1 MSEPNALEIV
11 KHKKQLDILGSIQ
24 TAGYNVVNCG
34 DCGDLLLI
42 CMNEYEHECIYCGF
56 IGEHSDF
63 PDWITVR
70 SAEEIMTMAKWYKR
84 DNNQGGDD
92 DPGT

>member
-1 MSEPNALEIV
+1 MTEPNVLEIAN
-11 KHKKQLDILGSIQ
+11 HKKQLNILGSIQ
-24 TAGYNVVNCG
+24 TAGYNVVTCG

-42 CMNEYEHECIYCGF
+42 CMNEYEHECIHCGF

-70 SAEEIMTMAKWYKR
+70 STEEIMIIANKKR
-84 DNNQGGDD
+84 RE
-92 DPGT
+92 